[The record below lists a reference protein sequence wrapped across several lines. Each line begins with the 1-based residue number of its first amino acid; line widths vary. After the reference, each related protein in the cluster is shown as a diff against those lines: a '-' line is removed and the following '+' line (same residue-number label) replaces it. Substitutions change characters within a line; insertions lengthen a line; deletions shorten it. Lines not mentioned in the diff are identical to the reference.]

1 MIQMNLMNI
10 RKESYKNC
18 WEYLKTIGYEHS
30 EGCKVKYKRLKNKI
44 NLKKV
49 NYEEN
54 ENNEDDE
61 IKEILKKLNER
72 QKKKYIENN

>member
-10 RKESYKNC
+10 RKESCKNY

-49 NYEEN
+49 MKKMKI
-54 ENNEDDE
+54 
-61 IKEILKKLNER
+61 IKMMKLR
-72 QKKKYIENN
+72 KY